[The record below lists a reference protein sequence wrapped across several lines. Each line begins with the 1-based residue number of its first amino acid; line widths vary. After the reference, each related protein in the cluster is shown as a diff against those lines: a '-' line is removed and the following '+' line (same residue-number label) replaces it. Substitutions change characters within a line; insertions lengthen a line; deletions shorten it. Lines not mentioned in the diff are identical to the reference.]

1 MYPTKKQTASKYE
14 RILKLDNNK
23 LIDVVKNYRQYGYDE
38 ELRETAMN
46 ILADRG
52 ISKDQLKFTGNLGEN
67 TYDFAKGLCAAY
79 LKNSRIAFVLYLAL
93 FILRI
98 SNSLFHNAYF
108 GFESTLLI
116 VTIILFI
123 LFVMFL
129 ILSFVNQNQFYK
141 SIGQEYVT
149 EAALLYLLLG
159 MSFYIF
165 MYFYFRRQMS
175 EKIKD
180 IR

>member
-1 MYPTKKQTASKYE
+1 MASKHE
-14 RILKLDNNK
+14 RLLKLDNNK

-38 ELRETAMN
+38 ELREAAIN
-46 ILADRG
+46 ILAERG
-52 ISKDQLKFTGNLGEN
+52 ISKDQLKFTGNLGNN

-79 LKNSRIAFVLYLAL
+79 LKNSKIAFGLYLTL

-98 SNSLFHNAYF
+98 LSSIFHSASV

-123 LFVMFL
+123 LFVVFL

-141 SIGQEYVT
+141 SVGQEYGT
-149 EAALLYLLLG
+149 EGALLYLLLG
-159 MSFYIF
+159 MPFYIF
-165 MYFYFRRQMS
+165 MHFYFRSQMLQKLKGIS
-175 EKIKD
+175 
-180 IR
+180 